1 MISPPPN
8 SSEEFVQN
16 VLACLQQTYGN
27 TNNAKRK
34 QYEETLSLYHPSVI
48 NHLPTILNV
57 VSSQQISPELT
68 QSLLIF
74 TLDSIKKNNS
84 TLNKLNL
91 MSLLQIIYS
100 YLIEKQIPDKYITYL
115 NKIFEISFIIEIFS
129 STISLLINSSNI
141 LFK

>member
-27 TNNAKRK
+27 TNNTKRK

-84 TLNKLNL
+84 TLNKPNL

-100 YLIEKQIPDKYITYL
+100 YLIEKQIQIGVME
-115 NKIFEISFIIEIFS
+115 KIVILIIIQ
-129 STISLLINSSNI
+129 LI
-141 LFK
+141 L